1 MFWRRTT
8 NLLLLNIC
16 LFLLIEFF
24 IINHVTCGKSQE
36 SDNNM
41 INDDEFAEFEEL
53 DDDDDG
59 NGNEFVRPISSSTP
73 MPMEN
78 SATDKSQ
85 SKSSNQV
92 PEQPKSYGD
101 LDSDPDTIIIE
112 EDDEEEFETVRE
124 EIDDER
130 PLNFD
135 EPKKDEIQFT
145 KIPLHLRTSWESYY
159 LEFICIIALAI
170 YFINYIAGRS
180 RNIRIANIWFEKNKD
195 ILDYNF
201 ALVGDDLKQ
210 KIQEPGLLKETEN
223 VYTLWCSG
231 RTMVDGM
238 LIEIRLQ
245 KRQDLFSTI
254 INYFKPTSDK
264 ILIKSFLSADS
275 MDNFVFCIAQRK
287 IASKLSKE
295 TNDLATYCPERKNPE
310 KYGITSDNYLL
321 LNEIGEAASFILDSK
336 IVSLLDK
343 NDDLIEFIHISDQ
356 FSGAR
361 NDETQQSTTKLPEV
375 KKMLII
381 SLNLPSQISSPNM
394 DELDR
399 LKPLLQMAFYMID
412 KLRRFRLSREK
423 KLKSDRNRQ
432 KVEKLFLQSTH
443 QQRQEAA
450 QMKREEKRRAEK
462 EKMLQEMDPEKQRKW
477 EEKEYK
483 REMKKKIPKMKQ
495 LKMKAM

>member
-1 MFWRRTT
+1 MFLKRTIT
-8 NLLLLNIC
+8 TVP
-16 LFLLIEFF
+16 E
-24 IINHVTCGKSQE
+24 
-36 SDNNM
+36 
-41 INDDEFAEFEEL
+41 
-53 DDDDDG
+53 
-59 NGNEFVRPISSSTP
+59 
-73 MPMEN
+73 
-78 SATDKSQ
+78 Q
-85 SKSSNQV
+85 SKSFSTQ
-92 PEQPKSYGD
+92 
-101 LDSDPDTIIIE
+101 DSDPDSMIIE
-112 EDDEEEFETVRE
+112 EDDEDEFETVRE
-124 EIDDER
+124 EIDDEK
-130 PLNFD
+130 PLNYD
-135 EPKKDEIQFT
+135 EPKKDGIQFT

-159 LEFICIIALAI
+159 IEFICIFALAI
-170 YFINYIAGRS
+170 YFLNYMAGRS
-180 RNIRIANIWFEKNKD
+180 RNIKLANTWFEKNKD
-195 ILDYNF
+195 ILEYNF

-231 RTMVDGM
+231 RTLIDGM

-254 INYFKPTSDK
+254 VSYFKPINDK
-264 ILIKSFLSADS
+264 ILIKAFLSADS

-287 IASKLSKE
+287 IAPKLSKE
-295 TNDLATYCPERKNPE
+295 MNDLATYCPERKNPE

-321 LNEIGEAASFILDSK
+321 LNEIGEAACFILDSK

-343 NDDLIEFIHISDQ
+343 NDDIIEFIHISDQ
-356 FSGAR
+356 FSGVR
-361 NDETQQSTTKLPEV
+361 NDETQSMATKLPEV

-381 SLNLPSQISSPNM
+381 SVNLPSTISSPNM

-399 LKPLLQMAFYMID
+399 LKPILQMAFYLVD
-412 KLRRFRLSREK
+412 KLKRFRLS
-423 KLKSDRNRQ
+423 LKSDRSRQ
-432 KVEKLFLQSTH
+432 KIEKLFLQSTH

-495 LKMKAM
+495 LKVKAM